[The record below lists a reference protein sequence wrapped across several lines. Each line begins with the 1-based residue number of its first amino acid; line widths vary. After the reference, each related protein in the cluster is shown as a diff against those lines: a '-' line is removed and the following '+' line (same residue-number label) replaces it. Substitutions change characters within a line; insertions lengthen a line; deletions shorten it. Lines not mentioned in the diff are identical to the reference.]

1 MCEIISGLWLDIN
14 NKKNDGEFMIKIDLP
29 MDCYINNNI
38 CLSLDLE
45 TRQLKQ
51 KIPKIIDYIYK
62 NLLNMKNI
70 LLYNSKIN
78 HLQNAEII
86 LVAFLMK
93 YTNIKRNKAIEI
105 INNKLK
111 RNLFHN
117 NNYLMVL
124 KN

>member
-1 MCEIISGLWLDIN
+1 MCEIISGLWLYIN

-70 LLYNSKIN
+70 LLYNSKMN

-93 YTNIKRNKAIEI
+93 YTNIKKIKREI